1 MKTLSI
7 DIETY
12 SSVDLAK
19 CGVYKYS
26 ESPDFKILLFSYAV
40 NDGST
45 TVVDIA
51 HGEKIPEEI
60 ISALSDIKVIKY
72 AFNANFERTCLSRYL
87 NKRLLPISWRCTLVW
102 SAYAGLPLSLK
113 SVGEV
118 LNLDR
123 QKMEEGKE
131 LIKYFCSPC
140 KPTKANGNRTRNLPT
155 DAPDKWELFKKYNK
169 RDVEVEM
176 QIHNKL
182 SEFPVPDFVWNEY
195 IIDQCI
201 NDRGIKVDMNF
212 VNAAINVNIKDHDDL
227 MIKIQNLTG
236 LDNPNSVV
244 QMKEWLSQNNITTDT
259 LSKAKVTELIEVAP
273 PEIQE
278 VLKIRQQLAKSSI
291 KKYEAMKCSACY
303 DNREHGMFQFY
314 GANRSGRFASRI
326 VQLQNLP
333 QNHIDDLELARE
345 RVLTGDITAIKEN
358 YESVADT
365 LSQLIRTAFVP
376 KDGCKFIVADY
387 SAIEARVLAWL
398 SGEKWRMNA
407 FAEGKDIYCASA
419 SQMFGVPVEKHG
431 INGEL
436 RQKGKIAELAL
447 GYGGSVG
454 ALTAMGAIKMGLK
467 EEELKP
473 LVDAWRKS
481 NPKITEF
488 WWEVDNATKKA
499 VKERLTTEVYGLT
512 FEYKFNSLLV
522 RLPSGRCLCYQ
533 KPTIKKNQY
542 GTESVV
548 YMGIGQN
555 KKWVEIE
562 SYGPKFVENI
572 TQGIARDLLC
582 YAMKT
587 LCDYDIVA
595 HVHDELIIE
604 CSKETKLEIICEK
617 MAYTPL
623 WAKGLLLRADGYE
636 CKFYQ
641 KD

>member
-26 ESPDFKILLFSYAV
+26 ESPDFEILLFAYAV
-40 NDGST
+40 NDGEVI
-45 TVVDIA
+45 VVDIA
-51 HGEKIPEEI
+51 QGEKIPKEI

-123 QKMEEGKE
+123 QKMDEGKE

-155 DAPDKWELFKKYNK
+155 NALDKWELFKKYNK

-182 SEFPVPDFVWNEY
+182 SEFTVPDFVWNEY

-201 NDRGIKVDMNF
+201 NDRGIKVDIDF
-212 VNAAINVNIKDHDDL
+212 VNAAINVNNKDHDDL

-291 KKYEAMKCSACY
+291 KKYEAMKGSACN

-314 GANRSGRFASRI
+314 GANRSGRFAGRI

-499 VKERLTTEVYGLT
+499 VKERLTTEIYGLT
-512 FEYKFNSLLV
+512 FEYKFNSLLIH
-522 RLPSGRCLCYQ
+522 LPSGRCLCYQ
-533 KPTIKKNQY
+533 QPTIKKNQY

-604 CSKETKLEIICEK
+604 CSKETKLETICEK

>member
-26 ESPDFKILLFSYAV
+26 ESPDFKILLFAYAV
-40 NDGST
+40 DDGSIM
-45 TVVDIA
+45 VADIA
-51 HGEKIPEEI
+51 QGEKIPEEI

-140 KPTKANGNRTRNLPT
+140 KPTKGNGNRTRNLPT

-212 VNAAINVNIKDHDDL
+212 VNAAISVNNKDHDDL

-244 QMKEWLSQNNITTDT
+244 QMKEWLLQNNITTDT

-291 KKYEAMKCSACY
+291 KKYEAMKCSACN
-303 DNREHGMFQFY
+303 DNRGHGMFQFY
-314 GANRSGRFASRI
+314 GANRSGRFAGRI

-333 QNHIDDLELARE
+333 QNHIDNLELARE

-365 LSQLIRTAFVP
+365 LSQLIRTAFIP

-488 WWEVDNATKKA
+488 WWEVDNATKRA

-522 RLPSGRCLCYQ
+522 RLPSDRCLCYQ
-533 KPTIKKNQY
+533 RPTIKKNQY

-604 CSKETKLEIICEK
+604 CSKETKLETICEK

>member
-26 ESPDFKILLFSYAV
+26 ESPDFKILLFAYAV
-40 NDGST
+40 DDGSI

-51 HGEKIPEEI
+51 QGEKIPEEI

-102 SAYAGLPLSLK
+102 SAYAGFPLSLK

-123 QKMEEGKE
+123 QKMEEGKD

-182 SEFPVPDFVWNEY
+182 SKFPVPDFVWNEY

-201 NDRGIKVDMNF
+201 NDRGIKIDIDF
-212 VNAAINVNIKDHDDL
+212 VNAAISVNNKDHDDL

-259 LSKAKVTELIEVAP
+259 LSKAKVTELIEAAP
-273 PEIQE
+273 QEIQE

-291 KKYEAMKCSACY
+291 KKYEAMKCSACN
-303 DNREHGMFQFY
+303 DNRERGMFQFY
-314 GANRSGRFASRI
+314 GANRSGRFAGRV

-333 QNHIDDLELARE
+333 QNHIDDLELARQ

-499 VKERLTTEVYGLT
+499 VKERLTTEIYGIT

-533 KPTIKKNQY
+533 QPTIKKNQY

-604 CSKETKLEIICEK
+604 CSKETKLETICEK

>member
-26 ESPDFKILLFSYAV
+26 ESPDFEILLFAYAV
-40 NDGST
+40 DDGSI

-51 HGEKIPEEI
+51 QGEKISEEI

-102 SAYAGLPLSLK
+102 GAYAGLPLSLK

-155 DAPDKWELFKKYNK
+155 DALDKWELFKKYNK

-291 KKYEAMKCSACY
+291 KKYEAMKCSACN

-314 GANRSGRFASRI
+314 GANRSGRFAGRI

-333 QNHIDDLELARE
+333 QNHIDNLELARE

-365 LSQLIRTAFVP
+365 LSQLIRTAFIP

-488 WWEVDNATKKA
+488 WWEVDNATKRA

-512 FEYKFNSLLV
+512 FEYKFNSLLIH
-522 RLPSGRCLCYQ
+522 LPSGRCLCYQ

-595 HVHDELIIE
+595 HIHDELIIE
-604 CSKETKLEIICEK
+604 CSKETKLETICEK

>member
-26 ESPDFKILLFSYAV
+26 ESPDFEILLFAYAID
-40 NDGST
+40 DGEVI
-45 TVVDIA
+45 VVDIA
-51 HGEKIPEEI
+51 QGEKIPEEVK
-60 ISALSDIKVIKY
+60 SALSDIKVIKY

-123 QKMEEGKE
+123 QKMDEGKE

-155 DAPDKWELFKKYNK
+155 NALDKWELFKKYNK

-182 SEFPVPDFVWNEY
+182 SEFTVPDFVWNEY

-201 NDRGIKVDMNF
+201 NDRGIKVDIDF
-212 VNAAINVNIKDHDDL
+212 VNAAINVNNKDHDDL

-291 KKYEAMKCSACY
+291 KKYEAMKGSACN

-314 GANRSGRFASRI
+314 GANRSGRFAGRI

-345 RVLTGDITAIKEN
+345 RVLTGDITVIKEN

-365 LSQLIRTAFVP
+365 LSQLIRTAFIP
-376 KDGCKFIVADY
+376 KDGSKFIVADY

-398 SGEKWRMNA
+398 SSEKWRMNA

-447 GYGGSVG
+447 GYGGSIG

-499 VKERLTTEVYGLT
+499 VKERLTTEIYGLT
-512 FEYKFNSLLV
+512 FEYKFNSLLIH
-522 RLPSGRCLCYQ
+522 LPSGRCLCYQ
-533 KPTIKKNQY
+533 QPTIKKNQY

-604 CSKETKLEIICEK
+604 CSKETELETICEK

>member
-26 ESPDFKILLFSYAV
+26 ESPDFKILLFAYAV
-40 NDGST
+40 DDGSI

-51 HGEKIPEEI
+51 QGEKIPEEI

-102 SAYAGLPLSLK
+102 SAYAGFPLSLK

-123 QKMEEGKE
+123 QKMEEGKD

-182 SEFPVPDFVWNEY
+182 SKFPVPDFVWNEY

-201 NDRGIKVDMNF
+201 NDRGIKIDIDF
-212 VNAAINVNIKDHDDL
+212 VNAAISVNNKDHDDL

-259 LSKAKVTELIEVAP
+259 LSKAKVTELIEAAP
-273 PEIQE
+273 QEIQE
-278 VLKIRQQLAKSSI
+278 ILKIRQQLAKSSI
-291 KKYEAMKCSACY
+291 KKYEAMKCSACN
-303 DNREHGMFQFY
+303 DNRERGMFQFY
-314 GANRSGRFASRI
+314 GANRSGRFAGRV

-333 QNHIDDLELARE
+333 QNHIDDLELARQ

-499 VKERLTTEVYGLT
+499 VKERLTTEIYGIT

-533 KPTIKKNQY
+533 QPTIKKNQY

-604 CSKETKLEIICEK
+604 CSKETKLETICEK

>member
-26 ESPDFKILLFSYAV
+26 ESPDFKILLFAYAV
-40 NDGST
+40 DDGST

-51 HGEKIPEEI
+51 QGEKIPEEI

-113 SVGEV
+113 GVGEV
-118 LNLDR
+118 LDLDR
-123 QKMEEGKE
+123 QKMEEGKD

-140 KPTKANGNRTRNLPT
+140 KPTKGNGNRTRNLPT

-291 KKYEAMKCSACY
+291 KKYEAMKSSACN

-314 GANRSGRFASRI
+314 GANRSGRFAGRI

-365 LSQLIRTAFVP
+365 LSQLIRTAFIP

-499 VKERLTTEVYGLT
+499 VKERLTTEIYGLT
-512 FEYKFNSLLV
+512 FEYKFNSLLIH
-522 RLPSGRCLCYQ
+522 LPSGRCLCYQ
-533 KPTIKKNQY
+533 QPTIKKNQY
-542 GTESVV
+542 GMDSVV

-604 CSKETKLEIICEK
+604 CSKETKLETICEK

>member
-26 ESPDFKILLFSYAV
+26 ESPDFEILLFAYAV
-40 NDGST
+40 DDGSI

-51 HGEKIPEEI
+51 QGEKIPEEI

-72 AFNANFERTCLSRYL
+72 AFNANFERICLSRYL

-131 LIKYFCSPC
+131 LIKYFCSNC
-140 KPTKANGNRTRNLPT
+140 NPTKANGNRTRNLPT

-244 QMKEWLSQNNITTDT
+244 QMKEWLSQNNITADT

-273 PEIQE
+273 PEVQE
-278 VLKIRQQLAKSSI
+278 VLKIRQQLAKSSV
-291 KKYEAMKCSACY
+291 KKYQAMQNAVCD
-303 DNREHGMFQFY
+303 DNRCKGMFQFY
-314 GANRSGRFASRI
+314 GANRSGRFAGRI

-333 QNHIDDLELARE
+333 QNHIDNLELARQ

-365 LSQLIRTAFVP
+365 LSQLIRTAFIP

-499 VKERLTTEVYGLT
+499 VKERLTTEIYGLT
-512 FEYKFNSLLV
+512 FEYKFNSLLIH
-522 RLPSGRCLCYQ
+522 LPSSRCLCYQ
-533 KPTIKKNQY
+533 NPTIKKNQY

-604 CSKETKLEIICEK
+604 CSKETKLETICEK

>member
-26 ESPDFKILLFSYAV
+26 ESPDFEILLFAYAV

-51 HGEKIPEEI
+51 QGEKIPEEI
-60 ISALSDIKVIKY
+60 ISALSDIKVIKF

-118 LNLDR
+118 LNLDK
-123 QKMEEGKE
+123 QKMDEGKE
-131 LIKYFCSPC
+131 LIKYFCSHC
-140 KPTKANGNRTRNLPT
+140 NPTKANGNRTRNLPT

-278 VLKIRQQLAKSSI
+278 VLKIRQQLAKSSV
-291 KKYEAMKCSACY
+291 KKYQAMQNAVCD
-303 DNREHGMFQFY
+303 DNRCKGMFQFY
-314 GANRSGRFASRI
+314 GANRSGRFAGRI

-333 QNHIDDLELARE
+333 QNHIDNLELARQ

-365 LSQLIRTAFVP
+365 LSQLIRTAFIP

-398 SGEKWRMNA
+398 SSEKWRMNA

-488 WWEVDNATKKA
+488 WWEVDNATKRA

-512 FEYKFNSLLV
+512 FEYKFNSLLI

-604 CSKETKLEIICEK
+604 CSKETELETICEK